1 MRAELLLTAASPRKK
16 IVALAVVAGLALF
29 SAGVPLYLSSIEQD
43 LESRTLGRARRLE
56 PLVNGVSFSGQD
68 GTIFCSSPVEYPAQL
83 LLGLS
88 ALDGVHSVVADRS
101 CRVLRAPTVDGSST
115 ATIPSTT
122 ETPQQTTTLASGLI
136 VTETTTTEALPVSN
150 DELLLSVL
158 ESDPELTTMARL
170 ALTAGLESRLGNVV
184 IVLAPVDGAFD
195 EFGADLLAEVETD
208 VASTIA
214 LVDMHVLESADS
226 PRIDSADDVTMID
239 GYAQVIEVLDVGD
252 RQVWLLDSVLQVEGT
267 GVLPLL
273 EIELTNSTLQVA
285 GSNVSEEVLDA
296 VTSIAEES
304 GRTVERRFG
313 STSDD
318 TTLDDTQVITLNAIE
333 RLLRAMIESLD
344 SGVLTVAETG
354 NSLVG
359 SYLDENRAASL
370 TAVAQSVGAEVSL
383 APPAPLGLAEVD
395 ALNDDIVELLIGN
408 PVSFISGSAEFVW
421 GSDGVLDEIAQLLVD
436 VPGISVVVRGHT
448 DSDGVPE
455 SNVKLSTDRAAAVAA
470 ALIYGGLER
479 SSVSWEGVGSAEPVI
494 IEGVEDKVMS
504 RRVEIIVS
512 AA

>member
-1 MRAELLLTAASPRKK
+1 MRAELLLTSASLRKK
-16 IVALAVVAGLALF
+16 TVTVAAVTGFATLL
-29 SAGVPLYLSSIEQD
+29 AGVPLYLSSIEQD
-43 LESRTLGRARRLE
+43 LGTRTLERARQLD

-68 GTIFCSSPVEYPAQL
+68 GTIFCASPVEYPAQL

-88 ALDGVHSVVADRS
+88 AVDGVRSVVVDRS
-101 CRVLRAPTVDGSST
+101 CRVLRAPTVGGAGT
-115 ATIPSTT
+115 ASIPSTT
-122 ETPQQTTTLASGLI
+122 EVPQPTATLGSI
-136 VTETTTTEALPVSN
+136 VKETTTTEPLPVSN

-170 ALTAGLESRLGNVV
+170 VSSAGLESRLGEVV

-195 EFGADLLAEVETD
+195 EFGADLLAEIETD

-214 LVDMHVLESADS
+214 LVDMHVLESANS
-226 PRIDSADDVTMID
+226 PRIETSDDVTTVD
-239 GYAQVIEVLDVGD
+239 GYAQVIEVLNVGD
-252 RQVWLLDSVLQVEGT
+252 RQVWLLDSVLQADGT
-267 GVLPLL
+267 GVFPLL

-285 GSNVSEEVLDA
+285 GSNVSEEVLDS

-304 GRTVERRFG
+304 NRTVQRRFG

-318 TTLDDTQVITLNAIE
+318 TMPDDAQVITLNAIE
-333 RLLRAMIESLD
+333 RLLRAMIFSLD
-344 SGVLTVAETG
+344 TGVLTIADTG
-354 NSLVG
+354 TSLAG
-359 SYLDENRAASL
+359 SYLDESRAATL
-370 TAVAQSVGAEVSL
+370 TAVARSVGAEVSL
-383 APPAPLGLAEVD
+383 APPAPLGSAEVD

-408 PVSFISGSAEFVW
+408 PISFISGSAEFVW

-455 SNVKLSTDRAAAVAA
+455 SNLQLSTDRAAMVAVA
-470 ALIYGGLER
+470 LVDGGLER

-494 IEGVEDKVMS
+494 IGGVEDKVMS
-504 RRVEIIVS
+504 RRVEIFVL

>member
-1 MRAELLLTAASPRKK
+1 
-16 IVALAVVAGLALF
+16 
-29 SAGVPLYLSSIEQD
+29 
-43 LESRTLGRARRLE
+43 
-56 PLVNGVSFSGQD
+56 
-68 GTIFCSSPVEYPAQL
+68 
-83 LLGLS
+83 
-88 ALDGVHSVVADRS
+88 
-101 CRVLRAPTVDGSST
+101 
-115 ATIPSTT
+115 
-122 ETPQQTTTLASGLI
+122 
-136 VTETTTTEALPVSN
+136 
-150 DELLLSVL
+150 
-158 ESDPELTTMARL
+158 
-170 ALTAGLESRLGNVV
+170 V

-195 EFGADLLAEVETD
+195 EFGADLLAEIETD

-226 PRIDSADDVTMID
+226 SRIDTGDDVTTVD

-252 RQVWLLDSVLQVEGT
+252 RQVWLLDSVLQADGT

-285 GSNVSEEVLDA
+285 GSNVSDEVLDA

-304 GRTVERRFG
+304 GRTIELRFG

-318 TTLDDTQVITLNAIE
+318 IMLDDAQVISWNAIE

-344 SGVLTVAETG
+344 TGVLTVADTG
-354 NSLVG
+354 ASLAG

-383 APPAPLGLAEVD
+383 APPAPLGSAEVD
-395 ALNDDIVELLIGN
+395 ALNDDIVEVLIGN

-421 GSDGVLDEIAQLLVD
+421 GSDGVLGEIAQLLVV

-455 SNVKLSTDRAAAVAA
+455 SNVQLSTDRAAAVSA
-470 ALIYGGLER
+470 ALIDGGLER

-494 IEGVEDKVMS
+494 IEGVEDKALS

-512 AA
+512 VA

>member
-1 MRAELLLTAASPRKK
+1 M
-16 IVALAVVAGLALF
+16 AVVSGLATFL
-29 SAGVPLYLSSIEQD
+29 AGVPLYLSSIEQD
-43 LESRTLGRARRLE
+43 LGARTLERARQLD

-68 GTIFCSSPVEYPAQL
+68 GTIFCASPVEYPAQL
-83 LLGLS
+83 VLGLS

-101 CRVLRAPTVDGSST
+101 CRVLRAPTVGGSST
-115 ATIPSTT
+115 ASIPSTT
-122 ETPQQTTTLASGLI
+122 EVPQPSATLSLI
-136 VTETTTTEALPVSN
+136 VRETTTTESLPVSN

-170 ALTAGLESRLGNVV
+170 VSAAGLESRLGDVV

-195 EFGADLLAEVETD
+195 EFGADLLAEIETD

-214 LVDMHVLESADS
+214 LVDMHVLESANS
-226 PRIDSADDVTMID
+226 PRIETSDDVTTVD

-252 RQVWLLDSVLQVEGT
+252 RQVWLLDSVLQADGT
-267 GVLPLL
+267 GVLPLI

-285 GSNVSEEVLDA
+285 GSNVSEDVFDV
-296 VTSIAEES
+296 VTSIAARS

-313 STSDD
+313 STSED
-318 TTLDDTQVITLNAIE
+318 TMLVDAQVITLNAIE
-333 RLLRAMIESLD
+333 RLLRAMIYSLD
-344 SGVLTVAETG
+344 TGVLTVAETG
-354 NSLVG
+354 TSLAG

-370 TAVAQSVGAEVSL
+370 TAVARSVGAEVSL
-383 APPAPLGLAEVD
+383 APPAPLGSAEVD
-395 ALNDDIVELLIGN
+395 ALNDDIVGLLIGN

-421 GSDGVLDEIAQLLVD
+421 GSDGVLDEIVQLLVD

-448 DSDGVPE
+448 DSDGVPD
-455 SNVKLSTDRAAAVAA
+455 SNVKLSTDRAVAVAA
-470 ALIYGGLER
+470 ALIDGGLER
-479 SSVSWEGVGSAEPVI
+479 SSVSWEGVGSSEPVI